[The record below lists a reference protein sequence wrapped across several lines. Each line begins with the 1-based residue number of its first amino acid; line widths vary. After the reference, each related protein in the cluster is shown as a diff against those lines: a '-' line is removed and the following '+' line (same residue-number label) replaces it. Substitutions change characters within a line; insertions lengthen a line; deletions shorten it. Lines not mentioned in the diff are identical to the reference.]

1 MSPKE
6 EGTSTLINADG
17 DVSAVNIS
25 FAGEHLDS
33 TKKMDVSELQTIS
46 SPPLIEAQQPA
57 TVIPIEKDGMLNL
70 QSTNKLPRHAIL
82 AASPLNGQPP
92 KRDVETAELSNRKRL
107 SFT

>member
-1 MSPKE
+1 MANVATKEALTNEDRLLSEMPSQPFSVTSIQYKPTHMSPKE
-6 EGTSTLINADG
+6 EGASTLINADG

-46 SPPLIEAQQPA
+46 SPPHIEAQQPA

-70 QSTNKLPRHAIL
+70 
-82 AASPLNGQPP
+82 
-92 KRDVETAELSNRKRL
+92 
-107 SFT
+107 